1 MGSSAVILGGLAMQ
15 YVAYY
20 RVSTEGQ
27 GQSGL
32 GLDAQKAAVKPYQAD
47 IVAEYVEIESGK
59 QDNRPQL
66 LAAIERCQ
74 QAGHTLLI
82 AKLDRLSRDAAFL
95 FTLRKSGVQ
104 ILAADMPGA
113 GMLEYGVRAIFAQ
126 HEREQISTRTK
137 AALSAAKAKGTR
149 LGCPTPAIGARVS
162 AARKQARADA
172 YAQSLKPTLQSLVS
186 RCSSY
191 QALADALTLAGVA
204 TPSGG
209 SHWRKSSAHAVL
221 KRAGLTL

>member
-1 MGSSAVILGGLAMQ
+1 ME

-20 RVSTEGQ
+20 RVSTDGQ

-32 GLDAQKAAVKPYQAD
+32 GLDAQREAVRPYRAD
-47 IVAEYVEIESGK
+47 ILAEYTEIESGK

-66 LAAIERCQ
+66 LAALEHCKRTGAAI
-74 QAGHTLLI
+74 LI

-126 HEREQISTRTK
+126 HEREQISARTK
-137 AALSAAKAKGTR
+137 AALQIAKANGKR
-149 LGCPTPAIGARVS
+149 LGCPNPGIGARVS
-162 AARKQARADA
+162 ATRKRDKANA
-172 YAQSLKPTLQSLVS
+172 YALALIPTLQTLAAK
-186 RCSSY
+186 CHSY
-191 QALADALTLAGVA
+191 QALADALTLAGIT
-204 TPSGG
+204 TPSGAA
-209 SHWRKSSAHAVL
+209 HWRKSSAHAVMT
-221 KRAGLTL
+221 RAGLSL

>member
-1 MGSSAVILGGLAMQ
+1 MQ
-15 YVAYY
+15 YIAYY
-20 RVSTEGQ
+20 RVSTDQQ

-32 GLDAQKAAVKPYQAD
+32 GLDAQREAVKPYQAD
-47 IVAEYVEIESGK
+47 ILAEYTEIESGK

-66 LAAIERCQ
+66 LAALEHCKR
-74 QAGHTLLI
+74 AGAAILI

-126 HEREQISTRTK
+126 HEREQISARTK
-137 AALSAAKAKGTR
+137 AALQAAKAKGAR
-149 LGCPTPAIGARVS
+149 LGCPNPSIGAKVS
-162 AARKQARADA
+162 AARKAAKADQ
-172 YAQSLKPTLQSLVS
+172 YAETLKPDLMGFLRSC
-186 RCSSY
+186 RSY
-191 QALADALTLAGVA
+191 QDLADSLTLAGIK
-204 TPSGG
+204 TPSGQHRW
-209 SHWRKSSAHAVL
+209 SKSSAHAVL